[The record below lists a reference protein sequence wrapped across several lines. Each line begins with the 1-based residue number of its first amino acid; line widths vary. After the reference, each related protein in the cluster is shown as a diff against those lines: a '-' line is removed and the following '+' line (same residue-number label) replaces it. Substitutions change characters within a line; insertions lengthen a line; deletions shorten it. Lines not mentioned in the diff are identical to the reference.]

1 MHHGPCNHSFHHG
14 LQSLGLRHRTPGSLE
29 LGLAGSVAHWS
40 LPQWAEEREDGEAVL
55 VLLLVEMGGRGG
67 GMDLAANDV
76 EDQRR
81 TDFGIPALWG
91 TVCCFDGLRTK
102 RRPWGLSPM
111 VKGGGRGAQMARHH
125 GAVPGGDGSSIK
137 RGGGAL
143 VAQMDAA

>member
-1 MHHGPCNHSFHHG
+1 
-14 LQSLGLRHRTPGSLE
+14 
-29 LGLAGSVAHWS
+29 
-40 LPQWAEEREDGEAVL
+40 
-55 VLLLVEMGGRGG
+55 
-67 GMDLAANDV
+67 MDLAANDV